1 MQNILLFDL
10 TILDICTS
18 PPKIELNFLP
28 TFLCPTRFYYYHELM
43 LFLILCPPCNAIN
56 LTRGDRTLYSNDT
69 NLGSMESN
77 MFGVKDS
84 SVPVL

>member
-1 MQNILLFDL
+1 
-10 TILDICTS
+10 
-18 PPKIELNFLP
+18 
-28 TFLCPTRFYYYHELM
+28 M
-43 LFLILCPPCNAIN
+43 LFPILCPPCNAIN

-69 NLGSMESN
+69 NLGGMESN

>member
-1 MQNILLFDL
+1 
-10 TILDICTS
+10 
-18 PPKIELNFLP
+18 
-28 TFLCPTRFYYYHELM
+28 M

-56 LTRGDRTLYSNDT
+56 LTRGDRTLCSNDT

>member
-1 MQNILLFDL
+1 
-10 TILDICTS
+10 
-18 PPKIELNFLP
+18 
-28 TFLCPTRFYYYHELM
+28 M

-77 MFGVKDS
+77 MFGIKGFFSTGTIDVNSKPIS
-84 SVPVL
+84 IFYFYTKQCFIINALLLWLSKHLCL

>member
-1 MQNILLFDL
+1 
-10 TILDICTS
+10 
-18 PPKIELNFLP
+18 
-28 TFLCPTRFYYYHELM
+28 M

-77 MFGVKDS
+77 MFGVLGFFS
-84 SVPVL
+84 TGTIGR

>member
-1 MQNILLFDL
+1 
-10 TILDICTS
+10 
-18 PPKIELNFLP
+18 
-28 TFLCPTRFYYYHELM
+28 M
-43 LFLILCPPCNAIN
+43 LFPILCPPCNAIN
-56 LTRGDRTLYSNDT
+56 LTSGDRTLYPNDT

>member
-1 MQNILLFDL
+1 
-10 TILDICTS
+10 
-18 PPKIELNFLP
+18 
-28 TFLCPTRFYYYHELM
+28 M

-84 SVPVL
+84 SVPVLQMLTVGQLVSFTFTHNSALLLMLYYYGLASIYAYNDK